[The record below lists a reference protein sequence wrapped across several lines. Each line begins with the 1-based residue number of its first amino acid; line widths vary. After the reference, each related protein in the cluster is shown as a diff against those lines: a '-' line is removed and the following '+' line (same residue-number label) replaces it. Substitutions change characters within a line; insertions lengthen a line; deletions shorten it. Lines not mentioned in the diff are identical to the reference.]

1 MKLTDREWKAFRIG
15 DVFSSIAIS
24 KSADFGRLMS
34 GQTAFVGRTG
44 VNNGIQEFFH
54 SALTLQDYE
63 SLIRNK
69 YSKQVSVLIV
79 SRSEVTTNLQK
90 TGAHYC

>member
-1 MKLTDREWKAFRIG
+1 MPMLSWK
-15 DVFSSIAIS
+15 SSFQKIPQIYPVNYKVIES
-24 KSADFGRLMS
+24 C
-34 GQTAFVGRTG
+34 
-44 VNNGIQEFFH
+44 VNNGIQEFFN

-63 SLIRNK
+63 SLIRDK

-79 SRSEVTTNLQK
+79 SSSEVTTNLQN